1 MNNKTVLITGASG
14 FLGTWLADALFASG
28 YDIIGVDLRAP
39 LKPRI
44 WANFMTASTDNADW
58 ESLLSG
64 RFLHAVYHLAG
75 GASVALSVSD
85 PYSDF
90 SNLLP
95 GTARMALYLVKH
107 QPQARFVFFS
117 SAAVYGNVQVLPT
130 NEDVFKQPIS
140 PYGVHKYL
148 AESLLEDYSR
158 IYSLHVTVLR
168 IFSVYGP
175 GLRKQLIW
183 DVSNRALQ
191 AQADGQTQ
199 IELFGTGAET
209 RDFIYV
215 KDLCDSIISLLQIP
229 PAKLYEVLNMASGVE
244 VSITE
249 IANCIL
255 KHLDVGI
262 TATFDGQIPKGDPF
276 NMKADVSRLSKKQIF
291 MKYDLD
297 KGIKEVTDWVV
308 NQQIEQ

>member
-14 FLGTWLADALFASG
+14 FLGTWLADALFESG
-28 YDIIGVDLRAP
+28 YELIGVDLRAP

-58 ESLLSG
+58 ENLIGGKS
-64 RFLHAVYHLAG
+64 LHAVYHLAG

-107 QPQARFVFFS
+107 HPQARFIFFS
-117 SAAVYGNVQVLPT
+117 SAAVYGNVQILPT

-158 IYSLHVTVLR
+158 IYNLNVTVLR

-191 AQADGQTQ
+191 AKADGQTE

-215 KDLCDSIISLLQIP
+215 KDLCDSIISLLKLS
-229 PAKLYEVLNMASGVE
+229 PAMPYEVLNMASGVE
-244 VSITE
+244 ISIKE
-249 IANCIL
+249 IADCIL
-255 KHLDVGI
+255 KHLNVGI
-262 TATFDGQIPKGDPF
+262 TAKFDGQIPKGDPF
-276 NMKADVSRLSKKQIF
+276 NMKADVTRLSEKQIS
-291 MKYDLD
+291 MKYNLD
-297 KGIKEVTDWVV
+297 NGIKEVTEWVIK
-308 NQQIEQ
+308 QQLS